1 MSNVDKSKE
10 AEEVFEFLDSL
21 PQGAE
26 GKGKSGGDA
35 AEGAAK
41 GQAKAGGK
49 DDDIMDFLDE
59 LEKEGGSK
67 SAKKEAGVS
76 SKPVEEP
83 VIVPETAKPAVEQP
97 VEASAKEAV
106 QEPETEKKQ
115 VEESTEDSGALG
127 KEETPLGDPIT
138 SISNWWSSSGSNTVS
153 SLWSKTTEQA
163 NQIKNR
169 IAQEQ
174 QQLPQLGQLPQLPLS
189 INSATISDL
198 AKSLQKIVVGETAE
212 VMRIHL
218 VHDLVNYSY
227 LQYHVEQRFDQVLSD
242 QVQGGVRIFVDEWGK
257 PGAASSETDTVVL
270 NADDIGNN
278 GNISVVKNPSRPQRH
293 LNVFTGK
300 LSDGEKLAFANLD
313 NAIKLFNK
321 AHDEVLRQQKES
333 ANSGTATGDS
343 DEDQTN
349 ISDIFISILPVAIPA
364 SKTSDNTDGDMT
376 VTDAAQ
382 QGNFSFTIVLKDITN
397 GISSITR
404 SQGFPSKWIDWLEG
418 APAQSKTEKVEEK
431 DEAKKEDGDDEDDE
445 EEEVDPSEWVQDWI
459 EDGISLVFGIVAQN
473 YVIERMGFS

>member
-1 MSNVDKSKE
+1 MSTNVDKSKE

-21 PQGAE
+21 PQE
-26 GKGKSGGDA
+26 GKGA
-35 AEGAAK
+35 APAPEAK
-41 GQAKAGGK
+41 GKAADKSDGK
-49 DDDIMDFLDE
+49 AQGKDDIMDFLDE
-59 LEKEGGSK
+59 LEKEGK
-67 SAKKEAGVS
+67 PVPAKKEEKV
-76 SKPVEEP
+76 VEEP
-83 VIVPETAKPAVEQP
+83 KKPVAEAKPAAEEPKAPEPAAQTTEKAAPAP
-97 VEASAKEAV
+97 VEKAAV
-106 QEPETEKKQ
+106 TETEAAQ
-115 VEESTEDSGALG
+115 SED

-169 IAQEQ
+169 LAQEQ
-174 QQLPQLGQLPQLPLS
+174 QQLPQLPIS

-257 PGAASSETDTVVL
+257 PGATSSANDAMML

-293 LNVFTGK
+293 LNVFSGK

-313 NAIKLFNK
+313 DAIKLFNK
-321 AHDEVLRQQKES
+321 AHDEVLRQQKEGS
-333 ANSGTATGDS
+333 ADAAVAS
-343 DEDQTN
+343 EDQTN

-364 SKTSDNTDGDMT
+364 TKADADADMT

-382 QGNFSFTIVLKDITN
+382 QGNFSFTIVLKDISN

-418 APAQSKTEKVEEK
+418 APAQTKTEKDDAK
-431 DEAKKEDGDDEDDE
+431 DEGKDKDQENSDE
-445 EEEVDPSEWVQDWI
+445 EDEEVDPSEWVQDWI